1 MRFCVANTATKAAE
15 KQNSKFEQ
23 RRPAENVKKIKNGCN
38 CGTIASYGYEWSK
51 WLQHTATSGQ
61 NDYSGSSK
69 IATANSGDMSGSP
82 NMQNGY
88 HTKLLQQ
95 WPIMQNGYSDRR
107 TSKRAYTVK
116 FWQMDM
122 QKERAATKGATK
134 AAAKAA
140 AKAAEAG
147 TEKAATQG
155 YGLKWLQKWHW
166 KWLKLA
172 TACKGLHTR
181 CENICGHSDSDMM

>member
-1 MRFCVANTATKAAE
+1 
-15 KQNSKFEQ
+15 
-23 RRPAENVKKIKNGCN
+23 
-38 CGTIASYGYEWSK
+38 
-51 WLQHTATSGQ
+51 
-61 NDYSGSSK
+61 
-69 IATANSGDMSGSP
+69 
-82 NMQNGY
+82 
-88 HTKLLQQ
+88 
-95 WPIMQNGYSDRR
+95 MQNGYSDGR

-116 FWQMDM
+116 LWQMGLR
-122 QKERAATKGATK
+122 QNSGEKGATKGAT
-134 AAAKAA
+134 KAA

-181 CENICGHSDSDMM
+181 CENICGHSDSDMMYSYGHDTHMATDMMCKWLRT

>member
-1 MRFCVANTATKAAE
+1 MIRFCVANTATKAAE
-15 KQNSKFEQ
+15 KTEQQVRTETASRECNKKSKMAAIVEQ
-23 RRPAENVKKIKNGCN
+23 LRHN
-38 CGTIASYGYEWSK
+38 GYEWSK

-61 NDYSGSSK
+61 NDYSESSK

-116 FWQMDM
+116 LWQMGLR
-122 QKERAATKGATK
+122 QNSGEKGATKGAT
-134 AAAKAA
+134 KAA

-155 YGLKWLQKWHW
+155 YGLKWLQKMALEMAEVSYSLQRATHKMW
-166 KWLKLA
+166 K
-172 TACKGLHTR
+172 
-181 CENICGHSDSDMM
+181 